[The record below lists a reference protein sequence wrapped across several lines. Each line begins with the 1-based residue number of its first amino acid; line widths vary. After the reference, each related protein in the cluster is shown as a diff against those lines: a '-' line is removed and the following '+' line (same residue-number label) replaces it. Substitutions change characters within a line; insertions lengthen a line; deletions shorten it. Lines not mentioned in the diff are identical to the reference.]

1 MRMSKLAAYS
11 LVLLAICGLTALWA
25 PSEAARAVSQYGM
38 AIFSLST
45 FAGLLI
51 GRRVKFDPILR

>member
-1 MRMSKLAAYS
+1 
-11 LVLLAICGLTALWA
+11 
-25 PSEAARAVSQYGM
+25 M